1 MAVLRDVIAHHH
13 IRSLSTND
21 SRRTRIRAL
30 GTMNAVSTT
39 AVEWLKAYA
48 QQLGIDA
55 PDEEECDHILAL
67 AGTAA
72 HASER
77 TAAPVACWL
86 AAKAGL
92 DAAQANGLALQMVVP
107 NSPPE
112 PEST

>member
-1 MAVLRDVIAHHH
+1 
-13 IRSLSTND
+13 
-21 SRRTRIRAL
+21 
-30 GTMNAVSTT
+30 MNAVSTT
-39 AVEWLKAYA
+39 AVEWLRAYA

-86 AAKAGL
+86 AAMAGL
-92 DAAQANGLALQMVVP
+92 DAAQANELALRVIVP
-107 NSPPE
+107 ITPSE
-112 PEST
+112 TEST